1 MPRIGEIIRNNQ
13 AVCCLALPFYYVN
26 NFFSHNP
33 YTSDDAYLKK
43 LYLKKMKKPL
53 NLSNPTSFNEKL
65 QWLKLNDRTKEHC
78 RYADKLQLKS
88 IVNEELGVNY
98 TPKTY
103 FVTKNPSDICLNK
116 FLEYPSVIKT
126 NHDQGTVFIVDQ
138 PSERTLARI
147 RNELR
152 IALTN
157 NLYWRYREWQYKN
170 IDKLIY
176 IEEYIGAGTATL
188 DEFKFHI
195 AHGECILILHNH
207 KVHGTKFYNWYT
219 PDWTNL
225 QISKPNQPQGE
236 ITSKPDSLLEMI
248 EIAKKIAS
256 RFIFA
261 RVDIYQAD
269 NRIIIGEVTFHPA
282 AGLKPFIPES
292 FDIELGKQIDL
303 NLL

>member
-1 MPRIGEIIRNNQ
+1 
-13 AVCCLALPFYYVN
+13 
-26 NFFSHNP
+26 
-33 YTSDDAYLKK
+33 
-43 LYLKKMKKPL
+43 MKKSLDL
-53 NLSNPTSFNEKL
+53 NNPTSFNEKL
-65 QWLKLNDRTKEHC
+65 QWLKLNDRTKDHC

-88 IVNEELGVNY
+88 IINEELGANY

-103 FVTKNPSDICLNK
+103 FVTKNPSDICLDRILK
-116 FLEYPSVIKT
+116 YPSVIKT

-138 PSERTLARI
+138 PSEKVLARI

-176 IEEYIGAGTATL
+176 IEEYIGTGTAQF

-195 AHGECILILHNH
+195 AHGDCILILHNR

-219 PDWTNL
+219 PEWTAL
-225 QISKPNQPQGE
+225 KVSKPSQPQGE
-236 ITSKPDSLLEMI
+236 VTSKPDNLSEMI
-248 EIAKKIAS
+248 EVAKKIAN
-256 RFIFA
+256 RFTFA

-292 FDIELGKQIDL
+292 FDIELGKRI
-303 NLL
+303 NLKLS